1 MNESIYCN
9 NCGKGGHMFHQC
21 KIPITSIGIIV
32 FRKVEGVIQYLMI
45 RRKDTLGHIDFMRGK
60 YSIYNKHYLINM
72 LNQMTVAEKE
82 RMKLGDFDL
91 LWRHLWLNNT
101 LDTTIK
107 GAVDDPKE
115 SEESSTASS
124 ALLNQI
130 PSQYKCEEHSSR
142 DKYNSLLLGVST
154 QTNFYRLCDLIEES
168 NQYTQ
173 WTEAEWGFP
182 KGRRNP
188 QEKDFQCAIRE
199 FEEETGYPAHLLKN
213 IQNILPFEEIF
224 TGSNYKSYKHK
235 YYLMYMPC
243 IVDSAFPKT
252 YDTTEISK
260 MEWKTYDECL
270 EVIRPYNNEKKN
282 IITRI
287 HSCLQQHPLFVI

>member
-72 LNQMTVAEKE
+72 LNQMTIAEKD
-82 RMKLGDFDL
+82 RMKNGDFDL

-101 LDTTIK
+101 SDTTS
-107 GAVDDPKE
+107 E
-115 SEESSTASS
+115 SEDPADVS
-124 ALLNQI
+124 ATSCSLLSQI
-130 PSQYKCEEHSSR
+130 PSQYKSEEHSSR
-142 DKYNSLLLGVST
+142 DKYNALVSGVST
-154 QTNFYRLCDLIEES
+154 QTNFYRLSDLIEES

-173 WTEAEWGFP
+173 WSEAEWGFP

-199 FEEETGYPAHLLKN
+199 FEEETGYPAYLLKN
-213 IQNILPFEEIF
+213 VQNILPFEEIF

-235 YYLMYMPC
+235 YYLMYMPS

-260 MEWKTYDECL
+260 MEWKTYEECL
-270 EVIRPYNNEKKN
+270 DVIRSYNNEKKN

-287 HSCLQQHPLFVI
+287 HSCLQQYPIFLI